1 MKKVDNKGFMLVE
14 TLIVATLIIS
24 VLIYL
29 FIQFQTIAKSYNT
42 SFNYNTVDAAYG
54 VSNIRNYILS
64 DGYEELLNY
73 QNTANNGYVD
83 ITNCNSEYFE
93 ETEYCLSLFDQLNVK
108 TVLFTKNNLSNLKS
122 KNFTF
127 NEKLKSFINYIKYD
141 NEKVYR
147 IIVEYKNGTFGSLKV
162 TESYDFICGQ
172 YFVDRRDGNS
182 YKTVKIGE
190 QCWMAENLRYKC
202 ANFKDVGIDS
212 ANWTASADACAPQGN
227 GYNGILYQW
236 RAAMNGGTEGAK
248 GLCPDGWHIPTDLEW
263 TTLTD
268 FVGETPGTKL
278 KAMTSIWDGTN
289 TVGFNAEP
297 AGYRISVGSLDN
309 VGSDGDWWTSSVS
322 DSLAWARYLISNNS
336 DVGRYS
342 APQDYGFSVR
352 CLLGQ

>member
-147 IIVEYKNGTFGSLKV
+147 IIVEYKNGTFGSLKISKPICFTFESETGTIKDYNTACSSIVEVPASIDGITV
-162 TESYDFICGQ
+162 T
-172 YFVDRRDGNS
+172 
-182 YKTVKIGE
+182 KIGANAFANKGITSLTLASVITE
-190 QCWMAENLRYKC
+190 IGDYAFANNLLTELTIPETVTSYGIGSFSHNNLTSLTINLADELECDKLTIGVDAFRYNK
-202 ANFKDVGIDS
+202 I
-212 ANWTASADACAPQGN
+212 PQGN
-227 GYNGILYQW
+227 AVASVHTVFINFGENSFANNGVDGFTTITL
-236 RAAMNGGTEGAK
+236 EGSI
-248 GLCPDGWHIPTDLEW
+248 G
-263 TTLTD
+263 
-268 FVGETPGTKL
+268 VPGKCT
-278 KAMTSIWDGTN
+278 
-289 TVGFNAEP
+289 
-297 AGYRISVGSLDN
+297 
-309 VGSDGDWWTSSVS
+309 
-322 DSLAWARYLISNNS
+322 
-336 DVGRYS
+336 
-342 APQDYGFSVR
+342 
-352 CLLGQ
+352 